1 MNKIL
6 FFLLT
11 IELCSCSEAVSQ
23 KEVTVDYGSVEI
35 RNFEFDTDSSHSLI
49 LYSFDQ
55 GSFGECCNEFAI
67 LKRNQTIKNLRLYTI
82 PTCFQN
88 PHWISNDTIEVT
100 VDWFSNLLKSNHDCL
115 SQNIVNGIVFIKHNF
130 NKIEK
135 DFLKKILIN
144 KTSPDEKYKVTLYKY
159 DKRDELRD
167 SIMHISISNKN
178 DEIPLYG
185 NLYITDQKL
194 FNKIEDIV
202 WVNTNKLKIIIKES
216 PTTYKRIDYCKIIE
230 PLDNFD
236 IIRKIKV
243 EIEYIK

>member
-1 MNKIL
+1 
-6 FFLLT
+6 
-11 IELCSCSEAVSQ
+11 
-23 KEVTVDYGSVEI
+23 
-35 RNFEFDTDSSHSLI
+35 
-49 LYSFDQ
+49 
-55 GSFGECCNEFAI
+55 
-67 LKRNQTIKNLRLYTI
+67 
-82 PTCFQN
+82 
-88 PHWISNDTIEVT
+88 
-100 VDWFSNLLKSNHDCL
+100 
-115 SQNIVNGIVFIKHNF
+115 
-130 NKIEK
+130 
-135 DFLKKILIN
+135 
-144 KTSPDEKYKVTLYKY
+144 
-159 DKRDELRD
+159 
-167 SIMHISISNKN
+167 MHISISNKN